1 MNRSGTSSPEGDRRL
16 PLMFATSLATAK
28 ANLRPGVLLWIVGCV
43 VVGAFYFLEPARPI
57 FDAVGD
63 AKLRYGYWF
72 SLVSTATFAGLV
84 PWSLQFLQR
93 GRKPDYSLARL
104 VFLLVLWAEKGVEV
118 DLFYRVQSWL
128 FGDDVSALTVV
139 AKVLVDQLV
148 YAPLL
153 GLLTVVLAMAW
164 ADAGYSLRR
173 LRRRLSGGGFC
184 RLYLPALLSNNA
196 VWIPGVSLIYILP
209 LQLQV
214 PMQNL
219 VACFWALVLMS
230 MSDRTKDFD
239 AAAAPDPV
247 AAEPIAPVRKSEG

>member
-1 MNRSGTSSPEGDRRL
+1 MPDTVHSPALSSWSTV
-16 PLMFATSLATAK
+16 FATSLATAR
-28 ANLRPGVLLWIVGCV
+28 ANLRPAVLLWIVGCV
-43 VVGAFYFLEPARPI
+43 VVGAFYFVEPARPI
-57 FDAVGD
+57 FDAVGN

-93 GRKPDYSLARL
+93 GRKPDYSIARL
-104 VFLLVLWAEKGVEV
+104 TFLLVLWAEKGVEV
-118 DLFYRVQSWL
+118 DLFYRCQSWL
-128 FGDDVSALTVV
+128 FGDAPSVSTVASKV
-139 AKVLVDQLV
+139 AVDQLF
-148 YAPLL
+148 YAPLW
-153 GLLTVVLAMAW
+153 GLLSVLLAMAW

-173 LRRRLSGGGFC
+173 LRQRLSGGGFR

-196 VWIPGVSLIYILP
+196 VWIPAVSLIYILP

-230 MSDRTKDFD
+230 MSDHTKDFD
-239 AAAAPDPV
+239 PAVAPDPV
-247 AAEPIAPVRKSEG
+247 AVEPIAPVRESEG